1 MSSMFKTPKQQPV
14 APSTEVIPAPSRTAD
29 EVQTL
34 AASQKSQ
41 YTSAN
46 SGRAST
52 LLTGGQGTT
61 GGYASAASLLGQVG
75 R

>member
-1 MSSMFKTPKQQPV
+1 MSSMFKAPKKQPA

-34 AASQKSQ
+34 AASQKAR
-41 YTSAN
+41 YSAS

-52 LLTGGQGTT
+52 LLTGGQGAMS
-61 GGYASAASLLGQVG
+61 GFSSAASLLGDVG